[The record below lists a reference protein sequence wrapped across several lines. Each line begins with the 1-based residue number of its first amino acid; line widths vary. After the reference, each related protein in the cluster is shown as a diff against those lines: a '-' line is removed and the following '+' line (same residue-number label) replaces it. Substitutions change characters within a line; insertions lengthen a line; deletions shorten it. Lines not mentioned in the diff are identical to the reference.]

1 MCSLKVKSTESFF
14 KSITGPY
21 LIQLRHLHSVTEGG
35 GGGHGGHP
43 HLPQRDRAPPRRPR
57 GLRRWSPCLLLHRH
71 VLAQEGF
78 KAEF

>member
-1 MCSLKVKSTESFF
+1 MNSIKSFLNRLQDHSWQKKPPPQRSL
-14 KSITGPY
+14 
-21 LIQLRHLHSVTEGG
+21 TEGG

-43 HLPQRDRAPPRRPR
+43 HLPQRDRAPPRRTR
-57 GLRRWSPCLLLHRH
+57 GLRRGSPGVLLHRH